1 MRQQLKKYL
10 LIACLLAFP
19 VVIVIMG
26 PSFVKGLGVAV
37 TATVTGLPPEE
48 TDTIVSF
55 SGQAYPSTE
64 VTVRRDGESFLTT
77 PATSAGA
84 FDASQVTDP
93 GQYTFSISGR
103 DADSREGPVFNVTV
117 ELDEGTTTTVS
128 GIFLG
133 PTIAIDRQEIAPGE
147 TLVIQGTTVPQS
159 TVSIY
164 IVSSS
169 EQVFVV
175 TAGSDGRWSK
185 SVTAGSDS
193 WSAGSYTGRA
203 RSAAPGGETSEYSA
217 TVSFVITE
225 GTTPPTPTPTPTST
239 ATPTPTATITTSVTP
254 RVTPVVTATATPP
267 TPGPSCALSLSG
279 DIDCSGATDLSDLSI
294 LLYYWN
300 STGVT
305 NRRADINGDGV
316 VNMVDFSILLYYWTD

>member
-19 VVIVIMG
+19 VVIAVMG

-48 TDTIVSF
+48 PDTIIAF
-55 SGQAYPSTE
+55 SGQAYPSIE

-133 PTIAIDRQEIAPGE
+133 PTIAIDRQDPIH
-147 TLVIQGTTVPQS
+147 
-159 TVSIY
+159 
-164 IVSSS
+164 
-169 EQVFVV
+169 EQVVV
-175 TAGSDGRWSK
+175 VQSSPFCR
-185 SVTAGSDS
+185 
-193 WSAGSYTGRA
+193 RP
-203 RSAAPGGETSEYSA
+203 RRLYS
-217 TVSFVITE
+217 
-225 GTTPPTPTPTPTST
+225 
-239 ATPTPTATITTSVTP
+239 
-254 RVTPVVTATATPP
+254 
-267 TPGPSCALSLSG
+267 
-279 DIDCSGATDLSDLSI
+279 
-294 LLYYWN
+294 N
-300 STGVT
+300 
-305 NRRADINGDGV
+305 
-316 VNMVDFSILLYYWTD
+316 